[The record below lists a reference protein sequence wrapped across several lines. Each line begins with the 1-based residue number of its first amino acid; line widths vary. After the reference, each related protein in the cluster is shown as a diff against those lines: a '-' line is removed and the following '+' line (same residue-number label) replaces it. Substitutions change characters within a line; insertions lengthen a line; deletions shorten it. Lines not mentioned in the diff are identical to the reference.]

1 MLWLIMFGVIS
12 FLVTFVSLPSWIHRA
27 RATGFVGKDVHKSGQ
42 KVAELGGVTV
52 ILGVVVSV
60 SAFVAFE
67 TFYLDGG
74 ALILLIAAITS
85 ILIATMIGMTDDM
98 LGWRIGLRQD
108 EKVLLTLLV
117 PLPMI
122 VVNAGHSVMKF
133 PLIGQVELGLL
144 YPLLVIPLGVIG
156 ATNGFN
162 MLAGFN
168 GLEAGMGVVILS
180 ALGYLAWQ
188 VGAIPAAV
196 IAICFT
202 ASMLAFLYY
211 NRYPSKVFPGDVFTY
226 PVGAAVAIVAI
237 LADIERFAILLFIPY
252 YLEFVLKARGRFKPE
267 WEATV
272 LEDDS
277 LAVKNRLYSVPH
289 VAISLLRKI
298 NGTAHENEVVVSIIA
313 IEVVIATITVYSF

>member
-1 MLWLIMFGVIS
+1 MLWLIMFGIIS
-12 FLVTFVSLPSWIHRA
+12 FLVTFITLPSWIHRA
-27 RATGFVGKDVHKSGQ
+27 RVTGFVGKDVHKSGQ
-42 KVAELGGVTV
+42 EVAELGGVTV

-67 TFYLDGG
+67 TFYLDGES
-74 ALILLIAAITS
+74 LIFLISAIAS

-98 LGWRIGLRQD
+98 LGWRIGLRQG

-117 PLPMI
+117 PIPMI
-122 VVNAGHSVMKF
+122 VVNAGHSVMKLPF
-133 PLIGQVELGLL
+133 IGQVELGLL
-144 YPLLVIPLGVIG
+144 YPLVVIPLGVIG

-168 GLEAGMGVVILS
+168 GLEAGLGVVILS

-237 LADIERFAILLFIPY
+237 IADLERFAMMLFIPY
-252 YLEFVLKARGRFKPE
+252 YLEFILKARGRFKPE

-272 LEDDS
+272 LEDNS
-277 LAVKNRLYSVPH
+277 LAVKDRLYSVPH
-289 VAISLLRKI
+289 VAISLLEKI
-298 NGTAHENEVVVSIIA
+298 KGTAHENEIVFSIIA
-313 IEVVIATITVYSF
+313 FEVVIAIITVYSF